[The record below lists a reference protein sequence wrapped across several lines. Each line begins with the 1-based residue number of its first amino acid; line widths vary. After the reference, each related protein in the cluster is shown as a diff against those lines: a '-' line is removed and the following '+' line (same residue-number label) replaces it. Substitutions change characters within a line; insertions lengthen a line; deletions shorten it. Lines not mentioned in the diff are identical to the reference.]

1 MVKKYYCDICDREL
15 GRPIDIKNVR
25 IFPGSEKEIN
35 VELCIDCLA
44 AKTIPNLVS
53 DLLFPGENNPQN
65 FNFNQFVGV
74 AGEIRVNFGDVKS
87 LLKKHP
93 GDFDSI
99 YMECL
104 KKKSNELR
112 ISFFKVHEIHK
123 MKDNCE

>member
-99 YMECL
+99 YYGMSEEEIKRIKDQL
-104 KKKSNELR
+104 LQSARDSQNER
-112 ISFFKVHEIHK
+112 
-123 MKDNCE
+123 